1 MRRLTI
7 ERLELDMRGVP
18 AATAESAARRLG
30 PALSRALAGRE
41 MTAVPAARIDA
52 GAIALGAAPD
62 ANVLAVRVAHEIAAK
77 TSRSRS

>member
-18 AATAESAARRLG
+18 PATAESAARRLG
-30 PALSRALAGRE
+30 GALSRALADRE
-41 MTAVPAARIDA
+41 LTAVPAARIDA
-52 GAIALGAAPD
+52 GAIALDAAPD
-62 ANVLAVRVAHEIAAK
+62 ANVLASRVAQQIAGK